1 MVRMAT
7 VAGDHLALRQHHAMK
22 TARVLQQVGVAGL
35 ATVSHFLAVE
45 RAGVAVAAFPP
56 DLGVRADAA
65 QALGAGPGR

>member
-1 MVRMAT
+1 MVR
-7 VAGDHLALRQHHAMK
+7 VAAVTGERLTLRQHHTMK
-22 TARVLQQVGVAGL
+22 AARVLQQVGVAGL